1 MGLKRRRQIEFGLT
15 MVARVGGR
23 AELKWWKLLY
33 LYLYF
38 FQYVFFWT
46 KGICWE
52 DTMEVLTIM
61 TRTLRYAY
69 FDVDCDWFV

>member
-1 MGLKRRRQIEFGLT
+1 

-33 LYLYF
+33 LYF
-38 FQYVFFWT
+38 FPMCFFL
-46 KGICWE
+46 KEKEFFSE

-61 TRTLRYAY
+61 TRSLRYAY